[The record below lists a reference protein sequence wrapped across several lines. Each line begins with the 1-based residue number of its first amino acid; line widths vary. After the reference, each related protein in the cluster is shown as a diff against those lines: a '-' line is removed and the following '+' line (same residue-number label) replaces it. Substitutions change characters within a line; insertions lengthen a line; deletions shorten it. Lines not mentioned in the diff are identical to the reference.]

1 MFNICLAVILFIL
14 MILLGIS
21 YQNTHASLQL
31 NRILVNKVEPQEND
45 ETSNITEVVI
55 KDLRKSM
62 TALAESAPRQ
72 VVLSIVSFFVAM
84 AFTIFGIQLAFRPQK
99 AEIKYFTAAILSL
112 IIPVT
117 VLLVTFVGS
126 NVLGIQTFGLI
137 SQNVWLFASLM
148 LLIPIFT
155 LIILVILHRISRER
169 SVSDKV

>member
-1 MFNICLAVILFIL
+1 MLAKSIPVVLVTVMF
-14 MILLGIS
+14 LLTIP
-21 YQNTHASLQL
+21 YQTMQGSLQINQVL
-31 NRILVNKVEPQEND
+31 ASKND
-45 ETSNITEVVI
+45 TIYKNGTDDKTQMINE
-55 KDLRKSM
+55 LRKFR
-62 TALAESAPRQ
+62 TVLEENAPRQ

-99 AEIKYFTAAILSL
+99 TEIKYFTVAILSL

-117 VLLVTFVGS
+117 VLLIAFVGS

-137 SQNVWLFASLM
+137 SKNVWLFASVM

-169 SVSDKV
+169 S

>member
-1 MFNICLAVILFIL
+1 MFNICLAVILLIVIVF
-14 MILLGIS
+14 LGA

-31 NRILVNKVEPQEND
+31 IRFLVNKVEPLNNN
-45 ETSNITEVVI
+45 ETSNDTEVVI
-55 KDLRKSM
+55 KDLKKSL

-169 SVSDKV
+169 SGSSKV

>member
-1 MFNICLAVILFIL
+1 MFNICLAVILLIL

-45 ETSNITEVVI
+45 ETSNNTEVVI

-126 NVLGIQTFGLI
+126 NILGIQTFGLI

>member
-1 MFNICLAVILFIL
+1 
-14 MILLGIS
+14 MIILGIA
-21 YQNTHASLQL
+21 YQNAQASLQL
-31 NRILVNKVEPQEND
+31 NRFLVNKVEPQDYN
-45 ETSNITEVVI
+45 ETSNDTEVVI
-55 KDLRKSM
+55 KDLKKSM

-155 LIILVILHRISRER
+155 LIILVILHRTSRER
-169 SVSDKV
+169 SVSGKV

>member
-1 MFNICLAVILFIL
+1 
-14 MILLGIS
+14 MIILGIA
-21 YQNTHASLQL
+21 YQNAQASLQL
-31 NRILVNKVEPQEND
+31 NRFLVNKVEPQDYN
-45 ETSNITEVVI
+45 ETSNDTEVVI
-55 KDLRKSM
+55 KDLKKSM

-169 SVSDKV
+169 SVSGKV